1 MLFLPKQ
8 LNLGLEFDYN
18 KIKMKKTLYIFI
30 TILLI
35 SCSKPSDCVEST
47 GNSVSKVISVASFDK
62 IKVYNGIEL
71 IISQGVIQKVEVV
84 TGENLISD
92 IEVKVE
98 NNTLILT
105 DKTTCNWVREYGQ
118 TKVYVTSVNITD
130 VISKTEKNVSSN
142 GVLTYPVFRMQS
154 LDLSDGAGTG
164 DFHIQVNNS
173 QVVIESNNV
182 SNFYISGTTNNFL
195 SNFYEGQGRVE
206 AANLLVNTISV
217 FHRGSGDM
225 ILNPQT
231 SIEGNIYS
239 TGNVICKTQPTI
251 VNVIQHY
258 QGRLIFN

>member
-1 MLFLPKQ
+1 
-8 LNLGLEFDYN
+8 
-18 KIKMKKTLYIFI
+18 MKNILYILI
-30 TILLI
+30 PILLI

-47 GNSVSKVISVASFDK
+47 GSSVTKEISVSTFDK

-71 IISQGVIQKVEVV
+71 IITQGNIQKVEVV

-118 TKVYVTSVNITD
+118 TKVYVTAANITD
-130 VISKTEKNVSSN
+130 VISKTEKNISSN
-142 GVLTYPVFRMQS
+142 GILTYPIFRMQS

-164 DFHIQVNNS
+164 DFYIQVNNS
-173 QVVIESNNV
+173 QVVVESNNV
-182 SNFYISGTTNNFL
+182 SNFYLSGITNNLL

-206 AANLLVNTISV
+206 AANLLANTISV
-217 FHRGSGDM
+217 FHRGASDM
-225 ILNPQT
+225 VLNPQT

-239 TGNVICKTQPTI
+239 TGDVICKTQPTT

>member
-1 MLFLPKQ
+1 
-8 LNLGLEFDYN
+8 
-18 KIKMKKTLYIFI
+18 MKKTLYVFLIF
-30 TILLI
+30 LLI
-35 SCSKPSDCVEST
+35 SCSKPSSCVEST
-47 GNSVSKVISVASFDK
+47 GSSVSKEFSVANFEK

-71 IISQGVIQKVEVV
+71 IIKQGTTQKVEVV

-98 NNTLILT
+98 SGMLILT

-118 TKVYVTSVNITD
+118 TKIYVTSPNITD
-130 VISKTEKNVSSN
+130 VISKTEKNISSN
-142 GVLTYPVFRMQS
+142 GILTYPIFRMQS

-164 DFHIQVNNS
+164 DFSIQINNN

-182 SNFYISGTTNNFL
+182 ANFYLSGTTDNL
-195 SNFYEGQGRVE
+195 VSNFYEGQGRVE
-206 AANLLVNTISV
+206 ATSLIANTISV
-217 FHRGSGDM
+217 FQRGASDM

-231 SIEGNIYS
+231 KIEGNIYS
-239 TGNVICKTQPTI
+239 TGNVICRTHPAT